1 MEFRV
6 WWGSHVITA
15 AAPAPDAAGD
25 RCASGSGGR
34 AKPGEWHRRWR
45 SGGSGWRRGGG
56 GRARLDDP
64 LLEAFGFFV

>member
-25 RCASGSGGR
+25 RCASGGGGR
-34 AKPGEWHRRWR
+34 AKPGE
-45 SGGSGWRRGGG
+45 
-56 GRARLDDP
+56 
-64 LLEAFGFFV
+64 